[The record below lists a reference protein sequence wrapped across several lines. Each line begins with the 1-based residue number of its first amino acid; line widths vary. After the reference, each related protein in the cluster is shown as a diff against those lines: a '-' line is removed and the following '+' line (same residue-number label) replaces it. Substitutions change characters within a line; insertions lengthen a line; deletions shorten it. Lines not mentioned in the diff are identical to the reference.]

1 MLERCSGQESSAQGV
16 IGDTEDCAFPHP
28 PVLRPAPL
36 VWIAVLLL
44 LLLPSPA
51 GRALLDLA
59 GGLLLLL
66 LALPLILGGL
76 GWVGWKFLQQR
87 LVACPTC
94 GAMSLSSRGHCGI
107 CGSDLSPQNM
117 DSAPASAMTIDVQAE
132 NVDS

>member
-1 MLERCSGQESSAQGV
+1 MLERCAGQESSAQGL
-16 IGDTEDCAFPHP
+16 IGDTEDCASSRR
-28 PVLRPAPL
+28 PVFRSAPL

-59 GGLLLLL
+59 GGVLLAL

-76 GWVGWKFLQQR
+76 GWVGWKLLQQR
-87 LVACPTC
+87 LVACPAC

-107 CGSDLSPQNM
+107 CGAELSPQTV
-117 DSAPASAMTIDVQAE
+117 DSAPASSMTIDVQAE
-132 NVDS
+132 DVDN